1 MDNED
6 NDGLFQTF
14 SNQVTKNWV
23 LRFQS
28 MLDGIV
34 GLDSWW
40 CDSDDSAILWQSKN
54 SKILQ
59 EHTRTVKNPRHPL
72 SFSSNPLVQGSDTES
87 TKNYKYSTA
96 HFEALVGHNP

>member
-1 MDNED
+1 
-6 NDGLFQTF
+6 
-14 SNQVTKNWV
+14 
-23 LRFQS
+23 

-40 CDSDDSAILWQSKN
+40 CDSDDSAILYILWQSKN

-59 EHTRTVKNPRHPL
+59 EHTVKQSRTPPAVV
-72 SFSSNPLVQGSDTES
+72 FVPLVQGSDTES